1 MASGCN
7 SLQFSQKFEKL
18 KAPNLSSDLDGVI
31 YICEAWR
38 VKSTPPACVTLKVQ
52 VAALGK
58 YTANVEGEKVQMHK
72 YASHPCHVLY
82 L

>member
-31 YICEAWR
+31 YICEASR
-38 VKSTPPACVTLKVQ
+38 VNINPPGLRHA
-52 VAALGK
+52 
-58 YTANVEGEKVQMHK
+58 
-72 YASHPCHVLY
+72 
-82 L
+82 